1 MNDHNENIQLP
12 PELEALDARLAD
24 LGRAE
29 RATAPAELEAR
40 IVAAT
45 NAALAAHGPALR
57 IAPQTR
63 AEPVGLL
70 GRLSVRR
77 LDWPMRVAAVIA
89 VMIGG
94 WAVIHGING
103 TQPSPTKLQPAQF
116 NPDEVFDYVFAR
128 SGTSEQIQRLL
139 LDTAQLETLVGGDD
153 PGDPEI
159 GDQENL

>member
-1 MNDHNENIQLP
+1 MNDHNDDIQLP

-29 RATAPAELEAR
+29 RAAAPADLEAR

-45 NAALAAHGPALR
+45 SVAARGPALR
-57 IAPQTR
+57 IAPETR
-63 AEPVGLL
+63 AEPVGLF

-94 WAVIHGING
+94 WAVVHGING
-103 TQPSPTKLQPAQF
+103 TQPGPSKPPAAQF
-116 NPDEVFDYVFAR
+116 NPEEVFDYVFGR

-139 LDTAQLETLVGGDD
+139 LDTAKLETLVGGDD
-153 PGDPEI
+153 LGDPEI

>member
-1 MNDHNENIQLP
+1 MNDHNEDIQLP

-29 RATAPAELEAR
+29 RASAPADLEAR

-45 NAALAAHGPALR
+45 SGTIAARGPALR
-57 IAPQTR
+57 IGPQTR
-63 AEPVGLL
+63 TEPVGLF

-77 LDWPMRVAAVIA
+77 FDWPMRVAAVIA

-94 WAVIHGING
+94 WAVVHGING
-103 TQPSPTKLQPAQF
+103 TQPSQSPPAQF
-116 NPDEVFDYVFAR
+116 NPDEVFDYVFGR

-139 LDTAQLETLVGGDD
+139 LETAQLETLVGGDD
-153 PGDPEI
+153 LGDPEI
-159 GDQENL
+159 GEQENL